1 MNGPLTFVWDG
12 QAMKPATSYIA
23 KKAAEQFKP
32 GEKIIFEQVFE
43 RSPESHRHFFAS
55 VHEAWLNLPEK
66 YRLEY
71 PTSEHLR
78 KRALCVTGF
87 HYRTDY
93 PCKSEAEALRAAAML
108 RTVDEYAVV
117 CIEPGNVVVR
127 LVAKSQRTRA
137 MRNKEFQESKTAV
150 LAYCWQLCGVDP
162 ETGEVETGRA
172 A

>member
-43 RSPESHRHFFAS
+43 RSPESHRHYFAS

-78 KRALCVTGF
+78 KRALIFSGF
-87 HYRTDY
+87 HTRQDFRARTARKRR
-93 PCKSEAEALRAAAML
+93 CAAAVML
-108 RTVDEYAVV
+108 A
-117 CIEPGNVVVR
+117 P
-127 LVAKSQRTRA
+127 
-137 MRNKEFQESKTAV
+137 
-150 LAYCWQLCGVDP
+150 
-162 ETGEVETGRA
+162 
-172 A
+172 

>member
-78 KRALCVTGF
+78 KRALILSGF
-87 HYRTDY
+87 HTRQDFVCRDGKEAART
-93 PCKSEAEALRAAAML
+93 AAVIRSL
-108 RTVDEYAVV
+108 DEYALVV
-117 CIEPGNVVVR
+117 TEGNVVSR
-127 LVAKSQRTRA
+127 LVAKSQRGNA
-137 MRNKEFQESKTAV
+137 MRKAEFQESKHKV
-150 LAYCWQLCGVDP
+150 LEYVWGLCGVDA
-162 ETGEVETGRA
+162 ETGEVNTGKA